1 MGGLLQWWCFVIFE
15 EDFVQR
21 IYRHGWC
28 TWRVLMNILVRFGI
42 CKGIRKHI
50 SYLLVWNFM
59 SFVGCLGNKS
69 YCHENCCYGE
79 CRHVECRHKK
89 CRHRNVAMKK
99 FVSTSGVKKNFKRMK
114 WKLNVDFAW
123 GGCCKNLYKCKISY
137 VLLLSSFCLLITW
150 FVIFLRYLE
159 VFLDIFASS
168 ASLTSLWL
176 GTEVWSIMRCCWSR
190 CWHHLE
196 IRLEVNQEIP
206 VWCVAL

>member
-1 MGGLLQWWCFVIFE
+1 MVYVKGFDE
-15 EDFVQR
+15 
-21 IYRHGWC
+21 H
-28 TWRVLMNILVRFGI
+28 LVRFEI

-59 SFVGCLGNKS
+59 SFVGCHGNRIVAMRDFALVNIVKLS
-69 YCHENCCYGE
+69 PWKVKIG
-79 CRHVECRHKK
+79 RMVLKVIAMKK
-89 CRHRNVAMKK
+89 FVAMGNVAIKNVAMKK
-99 FVSTSGVKKNFKRMK
+99 LCVYFWGLKNFKRMK
-114 WKLNVDFAW
+114 WKLNVNFAW

-196 IRLEVNQEIP
+196 IRLEINQEIP

>member
-1 MGGLLQWWCFVIFE
+1 MINVAIE
-15 EDFVQR
+15 
-21 IYRHGWC
+21 
-28 TWRVLMNILVRFGI
+28 
-42 CKGIRKHI
+42 
-50 SYLLVWNFM
+50 
-59 SFVGCLGNKS
+59 
-69 YCHENCCYGE
+69 
-79 CRHVECRHKK
+79 
-89 CRHRNVAMKK
+89 NVAMKK
-99 FVSTSGVKKNFKRMK
+99 NCVSTSGDKKISKGWNEN
-114 WKLNVDFAW
+114 LILIFAW

-176 GTEVWSIMRCCWSR
+176 STEVWSIMRCCWSR

>member
-1 MGGLLQWWCFVIFE
+1 
-15 EDFVQR
+15 
-21 IYRHGWC
+21 
-28 TWRVLMNILVRFGI
+28 
-42 CKGIRKHI
+42 
-50 SYLLVWNFM
+50 M
-59 SFVGCLGNKS
+59 SFVGCHGNES
-69 YCHENCCYGE
+69 CCHENCCYGE
-79 CRHVECRHKK
+79 CRHKVCRHDK
-89 CRHRNVAMKK
+89 CRHSKCRHEKNCV
-99 FVSTSGVKKNFKRMK
+99 VSTSGDKKISKGWNEN
-114 WKLNVDFAW
+114 LILIFAW
-123 GGCCKNLYKCKISY
+123 GGCCKNLYKCRISY

-196 IRLEVNQEIP
+196 IRLEINQEIP